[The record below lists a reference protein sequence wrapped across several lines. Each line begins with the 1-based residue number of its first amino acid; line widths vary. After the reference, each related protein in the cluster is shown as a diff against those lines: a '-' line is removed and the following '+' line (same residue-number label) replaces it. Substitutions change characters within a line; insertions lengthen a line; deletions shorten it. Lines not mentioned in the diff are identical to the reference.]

1 MPYKGDVYEKETF
14 MSSTPPKTSNISTVV
29 EQRRQRKYMTLNR
42 FLVERQQLYPG
53 ATGHFTNFMGQ
64 IGMAAKIISSHMRR
78 AALEGLL
85 GRTGTQNVQGEEV
98 KKLDE
103 IGNEIFVEAF
113 EYVDIVGMLVSEEM
127 SEAQLLTPEGDGA
140 GYVVMVDP
148 IDGSS
153 NIDVNGII
161 GSIFSVHDI
170 SGDIEGSLKQKGSE
184 QIAAGY
190 IMYGS
195 STILVYTAGN
205 GVHKFV
211 LDDNIG
217 EFILDKQDLKIP
229 ERGDTFSA
237 NVGYYHRWTEP
248 VKAFTDHV
256 MNPDNGPYS
265 LRYSGALLADL
276 HRILHHGGL
285 YYYPEDAERPE
296 GKLRLLY
303 ECAPLAKIAEE
314 AGGAASTGTQRIMDV
329 EPNDIHQRVPLA
341 IGSKHEVELYKQFH
355 KK

>member
-1 MPYKGDVYEKETF
+1 
-14 MSSTPPKTSNISTVV
+14 MSTTPTDGSKISRVT
-29 EQRRQRKYMTLNR
+29 EQKKQKKYMTLNR

-53 ATGHFTNFMGQ
+53 ASGQFTNFMGQ
-64 IGMAAKIISSHMRR
+64 IGTAAKIISNHMRR

-85 GRTGTQNVQGEEV
+85 GRTGTKNVQGEEV

-127 SEAQLLTPEGDGA
+127 SEAQLLTPEGETG

-170 SGDIEGSLKQKGSE
+170 AGDVEGSLKQKGSE

-190 IMYGS
+190 MMYGS

-217 EFILDKQDLKIP
+217 EFILDEQDLTIP

-248 VKAFTDHV
+248 VRAFTDHV
-256 MNPDNGPYS
+256 MRPENGPYS

-276 HRILHHGGL
+276 HRILHHGGI
-285 YYYPEDAERPE
+285 YYYPEDDERPD

-303 ECAPLAKIAEE
+303 ECAPLAMIAEE
-314 AGGAASTGTQRIMDV
+314 AGGAASTGTQRVMDI
-329 EPNDIHQRVPLA
+329 EPNEIHQRSPLA
-341 IGSKHEVELYKQFH
+341 IGSRKEVELYEQFH
-355 KK
+355 QKK